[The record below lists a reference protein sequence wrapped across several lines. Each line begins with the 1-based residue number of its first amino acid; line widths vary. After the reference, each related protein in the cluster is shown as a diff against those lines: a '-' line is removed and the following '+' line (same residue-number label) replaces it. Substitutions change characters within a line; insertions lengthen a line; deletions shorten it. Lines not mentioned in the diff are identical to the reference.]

1 MNPYERADALVRTTI
16 ALADAGLRVSYVLDV
31 ARTWDVA
38 TFARALDIVCERA
51 EQAEAS
57 SREALVAVIDALNA
71 EAMRETV
78 QRLRE
83 QAVGDSLLAL
93 ERLVRFAFRP
103 SRVRE
108 SVRPES
114 PIDSGQGR
122 ALTLGERKALAR
134 RPDRATMERL
144 LADPHPDVIRPLLR
158 NARITEDDVVRL
170 AAKRPGRGEVLAEIA
185 RSTKWSHC
193 PRVRMAVVMNPATP
207 AEIAA
212 RIAGLLLRPELDLVA
227 RSPGVPATIRAV
239 CLEHLE
245 RRPPIVGHYGGGM
258 H

>member
-1 MNPYERADALVRTTI
+1 MDPYVRADALVRTTLS
-16 ALADAGLRVSYVLDV
+16 LADAALRVSYVVDV
-31 ARTWDVA
+31 ARTWETE
-38 TFARALDIVCERA
+38 TFARALDVVCERA

-57 SREALVAVIDALNA
+57 SREALVAVVDALNT
-71 EAMRETV
+71 ESLRETV

-103 SRVRE
+103 ARVRE

-114 PIDSGQGR
+114 SFDSGQGR

-134 RPDRATMERL
+134 RPDRETMERL
-144 LADPHPDVIRPLLR
+144 LADPHPDVIRHLLH

-185 RSTKWSHC
+185 RSTKWSHR
-193 PRVRMAVVMNPATP
+193 PRIRMAVVMNPATP
-207 AEIAA
+207 PEIAA
-212 RIAGLLLRPELDLVA
+212 RIAGLLLRPELDIVA
-227 RSPGVPATIRAV
+227 HSPGVPASIRAV
-239 CLEHLE
+239 CLEHLQ
-245 RRPPIVGHYGGGM
+245 RRPPSVGHEGGGV